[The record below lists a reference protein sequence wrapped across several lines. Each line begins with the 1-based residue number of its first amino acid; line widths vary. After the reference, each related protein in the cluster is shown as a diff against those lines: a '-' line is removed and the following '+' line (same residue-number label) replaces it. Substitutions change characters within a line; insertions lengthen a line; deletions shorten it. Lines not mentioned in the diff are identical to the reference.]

1 MNIGYFTD
9 VYDPECNGVVF
20 SLHQFEDE
28 LEKRGNLVYVF
39 APKNRRGF
47 KDTRPRVTRFP
58 SIPSFMYP
66 GIRLAMP
73 GLPTLVT
80 KIKKYN
86 LDIIHSHTPVLGPWA
101 EFVSLRLGIP
111 HVHTYHTMIDEY
123 VAIYVPG
130 VKKWNKKVMSRIT
143 KTFLNRT
150 DYVVAPS
157 QKVCKSLKK
166 LGVTTPIEIIPT
178 GVQLE
183 EFTDIPAGKF
193 RAAHKIKAD
202 VPIVLYIGRVAEEK
216 NLNQLLKAFPL
227 IKKKRPDAVL
237 VIGGDGPYLDELK
250 KQAQKLKIADS
261 TIFAGYLKRDGVAE
275 LMRDSSVFVF
285 PSLSDTQGLVLLEA
299 AAAGLPLVACEG
311 DIAPYLEPG
320 RNGLLSKNSPKDLS
334 TKVDDILKDPAI
346 CARMGR
352 SSLVIARDYTAEKQA
367 DKMLNLYKRLTLSE

>member
-28 LEKRGNLVYVF
+28 LEKRGNEVYVF

-80 KIKKYN
+80 RIKKYD
-86 LDIIHSHTPVLGPWA
+86 LDIIHSHTPILGPWA
-101 EFVSLRLGIP
+101 EYVSLRLGIP

-130 VKKWNKKVMSRIT
+130 VKKWNKKVMASIT

-157 QKVCKSLKK
+157 QKICKSLKK

-178 GVQLE
+178 GVRLE
-183 EFTDIPAGKF
+183 EFTGITAGKF
-193 RAAHKIKAD
+193 RAAHKLGAD
-202 VPIVLYIGRVAEEK
+202 APIVLYIGRVAEEK
-216 NLNQLLKAFPL
+216 NISQLLKAFPQIL
-227 IKKKRPDAVL
+227 KKRPDASL

-250 KQAQKLKIADS
+250 SLAKKLKISDS
-261 TIFAGYLKRDGVAE
+261 LIFTGYLKRDAVAE
-275 LMRDSSVFVF
+275 LMQDASVFVF

-299 AAAGLPLVACEG
+299 AASGLPLIACEG

-320 RNGLLSKNSPKDLS
+320 RNGLLAKNSAKDLA

-346 CARMGR
+346 RTRMSR
-352 SSLVIARDYTAEKQA
+352 SSLVIAREYTAAKQA
-367 DKMLNLYKRLTLSE
+367 DKMLDLYKRLTLQ